1 MIQDNALG
9 NITFE
14 QSAKA
19 KRLRAMILPDGVR
32 VILPKGYS
40 EKEGMAFVES
50 VRSKIKVRQQR
61 MEHKS
66 IVITEEKPLQTLTFR
81 VAVQKAARKN
91 IFSSLK
97 EGVLTIQYPDF
108 LSAEDAK
115 TQQYFWNSINYF
127 LRQEAKRFLPARTF
141 ELAKQFGFQFAD
153 VKIQSSKTR
162 WGSCNRKRNINLS
175 FYLLLTPR
183 HLIDYVILH
192 ELCHTV
198 EMNHSEKFWTLMDK
212 VTYGKSKALR
222 NELKKYSMP
231 R

>member
-50 VRSKIKVRQQR
+50 VRSKIKARQQK

-81 VAVQKAARKN
+81 VAVQKAARKD

-108 LSAEDAK
+108 LTAEDAK

-127 LRQEAKRFLPARTF
+127 LRQEAKRLLPARTF
-141 ELAKQFGFQFAD
+141 ELAKQFGFQFAN

-162 WGSCNRKRNINLS
+162 WGSCNRKRNINLT
-175 FYLLLTPR
+175 FYLLLVPQ

-198 EMNHSEKFWTLMDK
+198 EMNHSEKFWALMDK
-212 VTYGKSKALR
+212 VTHGKSKALR